1 MKRWGLVLLAITSC
15 WLATSATGQT
25 KNKDVTSE
33 IEAVRADARADK
45 VEIIRQAMNFT
56 PEESSAFWPIYK
68 NYEYDLSKLN
78 DRRVELVKSYAEKY
92 STLTDADAKKLSNEQ
107 FDLDSSLIDLK
118 KHYYKVFNEKLP
130 ATTVSK
136 FFQLEHRLDLLVE
149 LKVASEL
156 PSLLAKPPAK
166 TTQGAQNQ

>member
-1 MKRWGLVLLAITSC
+1 MKWWGFALLVVVGC
-15 WLATSATGQT
+15 WLPASAVGQA

-33 IEAVRADARADK
+33 IESVRADARADK

-56 PEESSAFWPIYK
+56 PQESAAFWPIYK
-68 NYEYDLSKLN
+68 EYEYDLSKLN

-92 STLTDADAKKLSNEQ
+92 STLTDDDAKKLSNEQ

-118 KHYYKVFNEKLP
+118 RHYYKKFNEKLP

-136 FFQLEHRLDLLVE
+136 FFQLEHRLDLLIE

-156 PSLLAKPPAK
+156 PSLLAKPAVK